1 MFKLSNEIIFIMLLT
16 MTFLLIH
23 SFMYRVID
31 FRLNKNLKMFVAVFV
46 TTVFLILQ
54 TSRTYKFYIENII
67 DK

>member
-23 SFMYRVID
+23 SFMYSVID
-31 FRLNKNLKMFVAVFV
+31 FRLNKNLKMFAAVFI

-54 TSRTYKFYIENII
+54 TSRTYKFYVENII